1 MKLSPIFI
9 AHLTGMKVRSLF
21 SLVVFASCLCYVSSL
36 QAQRS
41 LGFRYTAGKENRMSV
56 NTTTKIA
63 MKYMGQDVETTMQM
77 DSGISQYIDSVNT
90 DGMAAITQKIT
101 SLKLSVAGG
110 PLGVK
115 LTYDSTVADSQDNP
129 LSVVLQPIVGAEF
142 GLSVSR
148 QGEISNFK
156 APADLLATLAKQ
168 PGSRAFGQMFSE
180 AGFRNMVSQGSLKF
194 PEMAL
199 NVGDQWKDQVV
210 LTAGEFGETTVTI
223 EYTYQGIVEFNDKLL
238 DKIGMKM
245 MTSIKA
251 AKTPTGSQ
259 LKITEQSSEGFV
271 YFDNAVGRLDHSTL
285 KQTMTTEVIIGQNSI
300 VQTVTTNVTTSMK

>member
-1 MKLSPIFI
+1 MKLSSTFI
-9 AHLTGMKVRSLF
+9 AVLNGLKVRSLF
-21 SLVVFASCLCYVSSL
+21 SLVVLASGLCLVSSL

-41 LGFRYTAGKENRMSV
+41 LAFRFTAGGENKLSV

-90 DGMAAITQKIT
+90 DGLAAITQKIT

-129 LSVVLQPIVGAEF
+129 LSDVLQPIVGAEF
-142 GLSVSR
+142 GLSLSR

-168 PGSRAFGQMFSE
+168 PGSRAFGQQFSE

-194 PEMAL
+194 PEKAL

-223 EYTYQGIVEFNDKLL
+223 EYTYQGIFELNGKML

-245 MTSIKA
+245 TTSIKP
-251 AKTPTGSQ
+251 AKGATGSQ
-259 LKITEQSSEGFV
+259 LKITEQSSAGFV

>member
-1 MKLSPIFI
+1 MNLSPRFI
-9 AHLTGMKVRSLF
+9 AHSTGMRCRTLF
-21 SLVVFASCLCYVSSL
+21 CLVVVTSCLCFVSSL

-41 LGFRYTAGKENRMSV
+41 LAFKFTAGSENRLSV
-56 NTTTKIA
+56 TTTTKIE

-90 DGMAAITQKIT
+90 NGLAAITQKIT
-101 SLKLSVAGG
+101 KLKLSVSGG
-110 PLGVK
+110 PLGIK
-115 LTYDSTVADSQDNP
+115 LAYDSTAADSQDNP
-129 LSVVLQPIVGAEF
+129 LSDVLAPIVGAEF
-142 GLSVSR
+142 GLSLSR

-180 AGFRNMVSQGSLKF
+180 DGFRNMVSQGSLNF
-194 PEMAL
+194 PVKTL
-199 NVGDQWKDQVV
+199 NFGDQWKDQVV
-210 LTAGEFGETTVTI
+210 LTAGEFGETTVAI
-223 EYTYQGIVEFNDKLL
+223 EYTYQGIVELDDKML

-245 MTSIKA
+245 TTSIKP
-251 AKTPTGSQ
+251 AKGATGSQ
-259 LKITEQSSEGFV
+259 LKITEQSSEGLV
-271 YFDNAVGRLDHSTL
+271 YFDNALGRLDHSTL

>member
-1 MKLSPIFI
+1 MKLSSTFI
-9 AHLTGMKVRSLF
+9 AVLNGLKVRSLF
-21 SLVVFASCLCYVSSL
+21 SLVVLASGLCLVSSL

-41 LGFRYTAGKENRMSV
+41 LAFRFTAGGENKLSV

-90 DGMAAITQKIT
+90 DGLAAITQKIT

-129 LSVVLQPIVGAEF
+129 LSDVLQPIVGAEF
-142 GLSVSR
+142 GLSLSR

-168 PGSRAFGQMFSE
+168 PGSRAFGQQFSE

-194 PEMAL
+194 PEKTL

-210 LTAGEFGETTVTI
+210 LPAGEFGETTVAI
-223 EYTYQGIVEFNDKLL
+223 EYTYQGIVELNDKML

-245 MTSIKA
+245 TTSIKP
-251 AKTPTGSQ
+251 AKTATGSP

-271 YFDNAVGRLDHSTL
+271 YFDNMVGRLNHSTL